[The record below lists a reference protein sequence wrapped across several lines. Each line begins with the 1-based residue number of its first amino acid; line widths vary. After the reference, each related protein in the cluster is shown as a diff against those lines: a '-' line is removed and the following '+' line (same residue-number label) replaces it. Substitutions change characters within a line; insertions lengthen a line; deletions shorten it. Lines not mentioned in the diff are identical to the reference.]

1 MYTRRSAGSALAHYQ
16 FVFICKIYWRLCLGD
31 RYLAAC
37 QFTSVNSDLCVPLM
51 PPIVGSFELR
61 VLCLQEMTI
70 PWCLKRA
77 ELIFKCVKGFMMELS
92 TLSAQQSRTIQFL
105 VPNVRK
111 NMLLVPVQSSV
122 LGLFSYNSTVNTSV
136 RQFMQHFM
144 RIMVSFAGS
153 VRRNFLPDKRHDS
166 KHI

>member
-16 FVFICKIYWRLCLGD
+16 FVFICKIYWRLSLGD
-31 RYLAAC
+31 RYLSAC

-51 PPIVGSFELR
+51 PPIVGQFW
-61 VLCLQEMTI
+61 I
-70 PWCLKRA
+70 
-77 ELIFKCVKGFMMELS
+77 
-92 TLSAQQSRTIQFL
+92 TLSY
-105 VPNVRK
+105 VCRK
-111 NMLLVPVQSSV
+111 WRSPGAWSEQSSSSSV
-122 LGLFSYNSTVNTSV
+122 WKALWWSCQHSALSSRGPSSFLCQMYVKYATRTSTSVVGLFSYNSTVNTSV

-144 RIMVSFAGS
+144 QIMVSFAGS

>member
-1 MYTRRSAGSALAHYQ
+1 M
-16 FVFICKIYWRLCLGD
+16 
-31 RYLAAC
+31 
-37 QFTSVNSDLCVPLM
+37 NSDLCTVNAPDCVAVLNYVCLMSAGNDDPVVPEA
-51 PPIVGSFELR
+51 SR
-61 VLCLQEMTI
+61 AHLQVCERLYDGAVNTQRSAVADH
-70 PWCLKRA
+70 PVSCAKRTQKYA
-77 ELIFKCVKGFMMELS
+77 TRTS
-92 TLSAQQSRTIQFL
+92 T
-105 VPNVRK
+105 
-111 NMLLVPVQSSV
+111 SV